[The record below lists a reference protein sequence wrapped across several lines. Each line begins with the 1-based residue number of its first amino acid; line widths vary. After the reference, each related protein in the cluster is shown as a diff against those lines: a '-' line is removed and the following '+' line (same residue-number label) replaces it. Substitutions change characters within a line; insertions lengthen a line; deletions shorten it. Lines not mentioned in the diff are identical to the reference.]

1 MRNNRIKERGI
12 TLIALVITI
21 IVLLLL
27 AGISI
32 SMLAGNNSVLNRAG
46 QSRVANALGTGKDAV
61 NMAVMAAVQDY
72 YQSVYDGQNVTG
84 TYTTSGLDEYIT
96 KNVGAGNTQNSNY
109 NLETTDVNFANY
121 TAGEN
126 NTSSWSKAGTGAEI
140 TLTYNPDGSEIT
152 GVLSN
157 GVMTWNSIENA
168 GQKQSMSSAIV
179 APISVEERATV
190 PVVISN
196 KRSIEDI
203 ANCIIE
209 DTTIATVQKDT
220 DGVWKITGKTI
231 SGNDDVTTSLTI
243 EGESGSK
250 LENIQ
255 VTVTKATTAKDV
267 IPVPTSSATSAYVYY
282 TMKNQ
287 TQPTLCRV
295 LYNDSTHGLQ
305 IITADKLDTIQ
316 LGRRDNIGAAGNNDT
331 PERAKNSYNN
341 AIVNLNNKAESYIN
355 TGDDIV
361 VDARCIGSKSLVLD
375 NSFTNKDDE
384 TNLNETTGFKG
395 ADTNYEED
403 FNKMGNLS
411 IRSIGSRYYLAS
423 REINNN
429 GVNKNVRFVME
440 NGQLNSCLV
449 YIYPYGV
456 SGYYIRPVFLVNST
470 AKIKDGSGTSGDPYI
485 LEAGE

>member
-1 MRNNRIKERGI
+1 MENNRLNRNKGI

-32 SMLAGNNSVLNRAG
+32 SMLAGNNSILNRAG

-96 KNVGAGNTQNSNY
+96 KNVGVGNTQNSNY
-109 NLETTDVNFANY
+109 NLETADVNFANY
-121 TAGEN
+121 TAGEK

-157 GVMTWNSIENA
+157 GVMTWNSIENV

-220 DGVWKITGKTI
+220 DGVWKITGGTI

-243 EGESGSK
+243 VGESGSR

-255 VTVTKATTAKDV
+255 VTVTKVTTAKDI
-267 IPVPTSSATSAYVYY
+267 IPVPTSSATCAYVYY

-287 TQPTLCRV
+287 TEPTLCRV

-305 IITADKLDTIQ
+305 IITANYVASIM
-316 LGRRDNIGAAGNNDT
+316 IGSSYNRTVAQT
-331 PERAKNSYNN
+331 SYNN
-341 AIVNLNNKAESYIN
+341 AILELNNKAESYVN
-355 TGDDIV
+355 TIDSIV
-361 VDARCIGSKSLVLD
+361 VDSRCVGSKALATG
-375 NSFTNKDDE
+375 NMFTNKNDE
-384 TNLNETTGFKG
+384 TEIDETTGCKG
-395 ADTNYEED
+395 EDDNYVED
-403 FNKMGNLS
+403 FNKMGTLG
-411 IRSIGSRYYLAS
+411 IRKLTNHYWLAS
-423 REINNN
+423 RKFYVKTSTGKIYNIFRMVSSNNDLS
-429 GVNKNVRFVME
+429 GRDIYYTGSSSQYTERF
-440 NGQLNSCLV
+440 
-449 YIYPYGV
+449 
-456 SGYYIRPVFLVNST
+456 RPVFLINPT
-470 AKIKDGSGTSGDPYI
+470 AKIKSGAGTSGNPYI
-485 LEAGE
+485 LEVGD